1 MMSSISRSVQRMS
14 DKMPAQGV
22 ANTVGNPTKNT
33 LRNGPKVRKTSCS
46 ASGNGFQKKPLDP
59 VKFSENP
66 GFLED
71 L

>member
-1 MMSSISRSVQRMS
+1 MDQ
-14 DKMPAQGV
+14 KCGKPAMTGK
-22 ANTVGNPTKNT
+22 P
-33 LRNGPKVRKTSCS
+33 

-71 L
+71 LWLSGLAVETQQ